1 MGRLKVPLLACTVAL
16 FALVAAGCGGGG
28 GDESTL
34 VFGTAADPTALDG
47 ALISDGESIRALYQ
61 MTEGLTR
68 LEPGTSEVIPSLA
81 TDWTTSD
88 DGLAWTFNL
97 REGVTFH
104 DGEPFNAEAVCFN
117 FERWFNFP
125 PSLQGEGTTYYW
137 QFGFGG
143 GFKNPAEGNA
153 GPDESLYASC
163 EATDEL
169 TVTLNLTKPSAT
181 ILSTLTL
188 PSIHIV
194 SPAAL
199 EEFDA
204 DAGAANAD
212 GVFQPGGTYGTE
224 HPTGTGPYKF
234 ESWTRGEQLVL
245 VRNDD
250 YWGEQALTE
259 KIIFRPIDDNA
270 ARLQALQTGEIQGY
284 DLVEPQD
291 VPTVE
296 GEDSLQL
303 LDRPPFNVGW
313 VTINQAKAPM
323 EKLEVRQA
331 VAHAINR
338 EEIVSS
344 FYGGRGVVATQFMPK
359 EIVGYADDVQTYE
372 YNPEKSRQLLQQ
384 AGLTLPVEIEFWY
397 PTGVVRD
404 YMPDPKRNFEA
415 MAADLNAAGFKVT
428 PRSAPWDPDYVAR
441 VNEGTAGHLNLI
453 GWIADFADADNF
465 IGTFFGMPSD
475 RYGFENPEIHDLLS
489 QAEIESD
496 PAKREQLYQEA
507 NRKIMAFLPAVPY
520 AHNSAAI
527 ALESNIQGFVPSP
540 VGVGGESFSTVVAGE
555 ADDEEDTDETED
567 TETETG

>member
-1 MGRLKVPLLACTVAL
+1 MGRLKVALLACAVAAIA
-16 FALVAAGCGGGG
+16 FVAAGCGGGG
-28 GDESTL
+28 GDGNTL
-34 VFGTAADPTALDG
+34 VFGTASDPTALDA
-47 ALISDGESIRALYQ
+47 ALISDGESIRVLYQ
-61 MTEGLTR
+61 MTEGLTA
-68 LEPGTSEVIPSLA
+68 LAPGTSEVIPSLA

-125 PSLQGEGTTYYW
+125 ASLQGEGTTYYW

-153 GPDESLYASC
+153 GPEESLYKSC

-194 SPAAL
+194 SPTAL
-199 EEFDA
+199 EEFEA

-212 GVFQPGGTYGTE
+212 GVFQPGGTYATE

-234 ESWTRGEQLVL
+234 ESWTLGEQLVL

-259 KIIFRPIDDNA
+259 KIIFRPIADNA

-296 GEDSLQL
+296 GDADLQL

-313 VTINQAKAPM
+313 ITINQAKPPM
-323 EKLEVRQA
+323 DELEVRQA
-331 VAHAINR
+331 VAHAINKQ
-338 EEIVSS
+338 EIVDS
-344 FYGGRGVVATQFMPK
+344 FYGGRGIVAKEFMPK
-359 EIVGYADDVQTYE
+359 EIVGYADDVQTYD
-372 YNPEKSRQLLQQ
+372 YDPAKSRQLLQQ

-397 PTGVVRD
+397 PTDVSRD

-428 PRSAPWDPDYVAR
+428 ARSAPWQPDYVAR
-441 VNEGTAGHLNLI
+441 VNAGTAGHLNLI

-465 IGTFFGMPSD
+465 IGTFFQAPSD
-475 RYGFENPEIHDLLS
+475 RYGFENPEIHNLLNE
-489 QAEIESD
+489 AEEEAD

-527 ALESNIQGFVPSP
+527 ALDSNIQGFVPSP
-540 VGVGGESFSTVVAGE
+540 VGVGGESFATVEAGE
-555 ADDEEDTDETED
+555 TPAETE
-567 TETETG
+567 E

>member
-1 MGRLKVPLLACTVAL
+1 MGRLKVPLLACAVAV
-16 FALVAAGCGGGG
+16 VAFIAVGCGGSGG
-28 GDESTL
+28 GDENTL
-34 VFGTAADPTALDG
+34 VFGTAADPTALDA
-47 ALISDGESIRALYQ
+47 ALISDGESIRVLYQ
-61 MTEGLTR
+61 MTEGLTA
-68 LEPGTSEVIPSLA
+68 LAPGTSDVIPSLA

-97 REGVTFH
+97 REDVTFH

-117 FERWFNFP
+117 FDRWFNFP
-125 PSLQGEGTTYYW
+125 ASLQGDGTTYYW
-137 QFGFGG
+137 QYGFGG
-143 GFKNPAEGNA
+143 GFKNPAEGSP
-153 GPDESLYASC
+153 GPDESLYESC
-163 EATDEL
+163 EAVDES

-199 EEFDA
+199 EEFEA

-212 GVFQPGGTYGTE
+212 GVFQPGGTYATE

-259 KIIFRPIDDNA
+259 KFIFRPIGDNA

-296 GEDSLQL
+296 GESGLQL
-303 LDRPPFNVGW
+303 LDRPPLNVGW
-313 VTINQAKAPM
+313 ITINQANPPM
-323 EKLEVRQA
+323 DQLEVRQA
-331 VAHAINR
+331 VAHAINK

-344 FYGGRGVVATQFMPK
+344 FYGGRGVVATQFLPQ
-359 EIVGYADDVQTYE
+359 EIAGYADDVQIYE
-372 YNPEKSRQLLQQ
+372 YDPAKSRQLLQQ

-397 PTGVVRD
+397 PTDVSRD

-415 MAADLNAAGFKVT
+415 MAANLNAAGFKVT
-428 PRSAPWDPDYVAR
+428 ARSAPWDPDYVAR
-441 VNEGTAGHLNLI
+441 VNAGTAGHLNLI
-453 GWIADFADADNF
+453 GWIADYADADNF
-465 IGTFFGMPSD
+465 IGTFFQAPSD
-475 RYGFENPEIHDLLS
+475 RYGFENPEIHDLLNE
-489 QAEIESD
+489 AEAESD

-507 NRKIMAFLPAVPY
+507 SRKIMAFVPAVPY

-540 VGVGGESFSTVVAGE
+540 VGVGGESFATVEAG
-555 ADDEEDTDETED
+555 DEEEGTEE
-567 TETETG
+567 TETETETEG

>member
-1 MGRLKVPLLACTVAL
+1 MARLKVLALAGAVMV
-16 FALVAAGCGGGG
+16 FALIATSCGGGG
-28 GDESTL
+28 GDGDTL
-34 VFGTAADPTALDG
+34 VFGTASDPTGLDA
-47 ALISDGESIRALYQ
+47 ALISDGESIRVLYQ
-61 MTEGLTR
+61 MTEGLTA
-68 LEPGTSEVIPSLA
+68 LQPGTSEIVPSLA
-81 TDWTTSD
+81 TDWTTSA

-143 GFKNPAEGNA
+143 GFKNPAEESP
-153 GPDESLYASC
+153 GPDESLYRSC

-181 ILSTLTL
+181 VLSTLTL

-199 EEFDA
+199 QEFEA
-204 DAGAANAD
+204 DAGAQNAD
-212 GVFQPGGTYGTE
+212 GVFQPQGTYATE

-234 ESWTRGEQLVL
+234 ESWTLGEQLVL
-245 VRNDD
+245 TRNDD
-250 YWGEQALTE
+250 YWGEPALTE
-259 KIIFRPIDDNA
+259 RIIFRPIADNA

-291 VPTVE
+291 VQTI
-296 GEDSLQL
+296 EDDTELQL

-313 VTINQAKAPM
+313 VGINQAKPPM
-323 EKLEVRQA
+323 NQLAVRQA

-338 EEIVSS
+338 QEIVDTL
-344 FYGGRGVVATQFMPK
+344 YGGRGVVATQFMPK

-372 YNPEKSRQLLQQ
+372 YDPQKARQLLQQ

-397 PTGVVRD
+397 PTDVSRD

-415 MAADLNAAGFKVT
+415 MAADLNAAGFRVT
-428 PRSAPWDPDYVAR
+428 PRSAPWQPDYVAR
-441 VNEGTAGHLNLI
+441 VNEGNAGHLNLI

-465 IGTFFGMPSD
+465 IGTFFQEPSQ
-475 RYGFENPEIHDLLS
+475 RYGFENPEIHDLLN
-489 QAEIESD
+489 QAEAEPD

-520 AHNSAAI
+520 AHNSAAL
-527 ALESNIQGFVPSP
+527 AFQSNIQGFVPSP
-540 VGVGGESFSTVVAGE
+540 VGVGGEAFATVSAGE
-555 ADDEEDTDETED
+555 AEETE
-567 TETETG
+567 ETETG